1 MTNPFLSG
9 TKTCKT
15 IISKLLANLKALL
28 IQVSET
34 KLFGIKPGHI
44 LRALKL
50 GLFGKLE
57 MLQDRQ
63 LTFQSVVFKTTAN
76 GC

>member
-9 TKTCKT
+9 TKTCKVVS
-15 IISKLLANLKALL
+15 SKLLANLKALL

-34 KLFGIKPGHI
+34 KLFGIEPAHI

-50 GLFGKLE
+50 GFFGKLE

-76 GC
+76 G